1 MTTVPS
7 SAAARS
13 AADDAELVARLRRHD
28 EAAYALV
35 LEQQG
40 PRMLATAR
48 RLLASEEDAQD
59 AVQEAF
65 LAAFRSIDS
74 FHGDARLSTWLHRI
88 VINAA
93 LMRRRSLGRR
103 REGELDDG
111 DLGELL
117 PAFNEAG
124 QFAHASSP
132 AAGPSAWPSGWAE
145 ASDAEAERAET
156 RELVRR
162 TIDELPETY
171 RTALILR
178 DIEELETEEVARH
191 LGVTSNAAKIR
202 VHRARQALRTLLAR
216 RLDRRTEGVD
226 E

>member
-7 SAAARS
+7 SAHVRS
-13 AADDAELVARLRRHD
+13 DADDAELVARLRRQD

-35 LEQQG
+35 LEEHG
-40 PRMLATAR
+40 PRLLATAR
-48 RLLASEEDAQD
+48 RLLRNEEDAQD

-74 FHGDARLSTWLHRI
+74 FQGDARLSTWLHRI

-93 LMRRRSLGRR
+93 LMRRRTLGRR
-103 REGELDDG
+103 REGELQDDG

-117 PAFNEAG
+117 PGFNDAG
-124 QFAHASSP
+124 QFERAPVAWTE
-132 AAGPSAWPSGWAE
+132 PSDVE
-145 ASDAEAERAET
+145 AQRAET
-156 RELVRR
+156 RALVRQA
-162 TIDELPETY
+162 IDDLPESY

-178 DIEELETEEVARH
+178 DIEELETDEVARH

-202 VHRARQALRTLLAR
+202 VHRARQALRTLL
-216 RLDRRTEGVD
+216 DRRFDPKDGGLVE
-226 E
+226 